1 MEGSGQPDSS
11 EDVEQVGARHDQD
24 SDPHVFAQLAEVYR
38 REGLLDEAI
47 QICRDGLATH
57 PGYTRGL
64 ALLGQLL
71 FERGSLEEAEQEF
84 RRVLEQTPEHLLAL
98 RFLGEIC
105 ARRGRTQEAR
115 RHYERALGLAPGDP
129 DTQDR
134 LAALPVT
141 REAAAF
147 EEALQARGWNR
158 DPLASPTLAALYASQ
173 GHTGVAAVIY
183 SQVGRRPGKVVP
195 GSTSGDISGRGAL
208 VTPLL
213 ERLLSL
219 REAARKVREAGRP
232 DAGLDASRG
241 R

>member
-1 MEGSGQPDSS
+1 
-11 EDVEQVGARHDQD
+11 
-24 SDPHVFAQLAEVYR
+24 
-38 REGLLDEAI
+38 
-47 QICRDGLATH
+47 
-57 PGYTRGL
+57 
-64 ALLGQLL
+64 LGQLL
-71 FERGSLEEAEQEF
+71 LQRGVLEEAEQEF

-115 RHYERALGLAPGDP
+115 RHYEQALALDPGDP

-134 LAALPVT
+134 LAALSAT
-141 REAAAF
+141 QEAAAF
-147 EEALQARGWNR
+147 EESLRARGSNR

-183 SQVGRRPGKVVP
+183 SQVGRRPGKAGP
-195 GSTSGDISGRGAL
+195 SSTSRDISGQGAP
-208 VTPLL
+208 VSRLL

-219 REAARKVREAGRP
+219 REAARNAREAGRP
-232 DAGLDASRG
+232 DASPDASRG